1 MRALLGQIFN
11 RDDAQDIAEYALM
24 LSVIV
29 VIVVSVVMA
38 VGKHASTI
46 FSKAAAGLK

>member
-1 MRALLGQIFN
+1 MRALLGQIFKS
-11 RDDAQDIAEYALM
+11 DDAQDIAEYALM

-38 VGKHASTI
+38 VGRNAATI